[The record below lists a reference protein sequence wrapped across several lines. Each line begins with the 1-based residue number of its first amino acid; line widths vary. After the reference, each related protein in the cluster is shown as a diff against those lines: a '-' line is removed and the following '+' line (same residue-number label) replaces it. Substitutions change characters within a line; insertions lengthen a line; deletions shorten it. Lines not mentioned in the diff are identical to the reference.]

1 MLSTKKDLRSTT
13 IVIKMKEIEW
23 RTVAVM
29 KKMMSMNMMII
40 SPCDGHEDNDDD
52 QEDDHHDDDDL
63 LLPHL
68 VGGPWSC
75 GTLPRLIQCSTVAQN
90 LYRSFTN
97 LHRIFTDL

>member
-1 MLSTKKDLRSTT
+1 MLSSKKDLRSTT

-23 RTVAVM
+23 RTVTVM

-75 GTLPRLIQCSTVAQN
+75 GTLPRLIQCSTVA
-90 LYRSFTN
+90 
-97 LHRIFTDL
+97 H

>member
-1 MLSTKKDLRSTT
+1 
-13 IVIKMKEIEW
+13 
-23 RTVAVM
+23 M
-29 KKMMSMNMMII
+29 KKMMLMNMMII
-40 SPCDGHEDNDDD
+40 FPCTGHEGTGDDQDDD
-52 QEDDHHDDDDL
+52 DHDGDQDDDHDDDDL

-97 LHRIFTDL
+97 LQIFFTDL

>member
-1 MLSTKKDLRSTT
+1 
-13 IVIKMKEIEW
+13 
-23 RTVAVM
+23 M
-29 KKMMSMNMMII
+29 KKMMLMNMMII
-40 SPCDGHEDNDDD
+40 FPCTGHEGIGDDQDDD
-52 QEDDHHDDDDL
+52 RHDDDDL

-97 LHRIFTDL
+97 LQIFFTDL